1 MSITVGP
8 RLDPFPHYAHMQ
20 ASSPVA
26 YDSERRFWQVYRYKD
41 VQAVMG
47 DHAAFSSRLYEG
59 DPSDQSLFA
68 LDPPRHTQQRK
79 KIARAFNAQTIASLD
94 AGIRAIA
101 HALIDPVIETGRVD
115 LIADFAAPL
124 PITVIAGLVGAPAQD
139 SALFKRWSEITVLF
153 AEATIR
159 GCDPE
164 PYMIEARREFN
175 RYMEA
180 LVEDRKRAPRGDLV
194 SSLVAADEEGEGLST
209 AEVVGIC
216 RSFMVAGHETTTH
229 LIGNAIWTLLE
240 HPQSLVRLLAQP
252 ELVPAAIE
260 EVLRYRSP
268 SQFSGR
274 MARSDIQFGG
284 HTIRGG
290 ERVIFFNGAA
300 NRDPAVFPEPGR
312 FDIARAPNRHLS
324 FGHGIHTCVGALLAR
339 TEARIALEILL
350 ERLGDMR
357 LEGGTTLR
365 AVASSMVFGV
375 ASLPLRFTPARA
387 MTARCP

>member
-1 MSITVGP
+1 MPIAIGP
-8 RLDPFPHYAHMQ
+8 RLNPFPHYAHML
-20 ASSPVA
+20 ASAPIA
-26 YDSERRFWQVYRYKD
+26 YDSERGFWQVYSYKD

-68 LDPPRHTQQRK
+68 LDPPRHTLQRK
-79 KIARAFNAQTIASLD
+79 KIARSFNAQTIAGLD
-94 AGIRAIA
+94 ASIRAIT
-101 HALIDPVIETGRVD
+101 HTLLDQVIETGRID

-124 PITVIAGLVGAPAQD
+124 PITVIARLVGAPAQD

-159 GCDPE
+159 GREPE
-164 PYMIEARREFN
+164 PYMVQARREFN

-180 LVEDRKRAPRGDLV
+180 LVEERKRAPSDDLV
-194 SSLVAADEEGEGLST
+194 SSLVATDEESEGLSS
-209 AEVVGIC
+209 AEIVGIC
-216 RSFMVAGHETTTH
+216 RSFMAAGHETTTH

-240 HPQSLVRLLAQP
+240 HPESLARLLARP
-252 ELVPAAIE
+252 DLIPTAIE

-274 MARSDIQFGG
+274 MARADMQLAG
-284 HTIRGG
+284 HPIRGG
-290 ERVIFFNGAA
+290 ERVVFFNGAA
-300 NRDPAVFPEPGR
+300 NRDAAMFPEPDR

-339 TEARIALEILL
+339 TEARIALGILL
-350 ERLGDMR
+350 ERLRDMR
-357 LEGGTTLR
+357 LADGTTLE
-365 AVASSMVFGV
+365 AVESSMVFGV
-375 ASLPLRFTPARA
+375 ASLPLRFVPGAR
-387 MTARCP
+387 RG